1 MDGATPGR
9 QPRESIPDPVAPPH
23 HTQWV
28 QPVREWDGS
37 ERRKQVR
44 REWGWIHRG
53 MEVER
58 RSRSDR
64 RDYEGEPDLLAA
76 LNEFEEVVA
85 ARARYCYPHQ
95 HANPSNPGD
104 AAMAAHLAIRRHA
117 ARRRV
122 LEIANG

>member
-23 HTQWV
+23 HTQCLT
-28 QPVREWDGS
+28 
-37 ERRKQVR
+37 
-44 REWGWIHRG
+44 
-53 MEVER
+53 
-58 RSRSDR
+58 
-64 RDYEGEPDLLAA
+64 RDDLKAMMVTAELCQA
-76 LNEFEEVVA
+76 LDEFEEVVA